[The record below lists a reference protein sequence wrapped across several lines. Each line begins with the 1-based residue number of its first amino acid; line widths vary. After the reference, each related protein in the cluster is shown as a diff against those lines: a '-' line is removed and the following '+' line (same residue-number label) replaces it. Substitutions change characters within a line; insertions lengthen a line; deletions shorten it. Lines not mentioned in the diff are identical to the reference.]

1 MPSMI
6 LCLALHYLQFVA
18 YHIYIHHTNV
28 YVCLLYAA
36 QIYHL
41 SNPEVLEAILQ
52 STSDGFPYVSI
63 FLRKNSP
70 HGWGKAPVTSAA
82 DNGDSSSSSFSSSA
96 TGTTV
101 TSAASS
107 SSSSGEAAVESEG
120 DSLLYYPEVIKDLD
134 QIYSVGTFAK
144 VYNYR
149 RGAGGSDVSKTTIWY
164 SVQLSYSLFMIL

>member
-1 MPSMI
+1 
-6 LCLALHYLQFVA
+6 
-18 YHIYIHHTNV
+18 
-28 YVCLLYAA
+28 
-36 QIYHL
+36 
-41 SNPEVLEAILQ
+41 
-52 STSDGFPYVSI
+52 VSI

-82 DNGDSSSSSFSSSA
+82 DNDNSNSSFSSSA

-101 TSAASS
+101 TAATSS
-107 SSSSGEAAVESEG
+107 SSDAAVESEG

-149 RGAGGSDVSKTTIWY
+149 RGAGGSDVSSS
-164 SVQLSYSLFMIL
+164 SVQCLL

>member
-1 MPSMI
+1 V
-6 LCLALHYLQFVA
+6 FTV
-18 YHIYIHHTNV
+18 
-28 YVCLLYAA
+28 AA

-82 DNGDSSSSSFSSSA
+82 DSNGDSSNSSFSSSA

-101 TSAASS
+101 TAATSS
-107 SSSSGEAAVESEG
+107 SSSSSDAAAESEG

-149 RGAGGSDVSKTTIWY
+149 RGAGGSDVSTS
-164 SVQLSYSLFMIL
+164 SVRCLF

>member
-1 MPSMI
+1 MRTFT
-6 LCLALHYLQFVA
+6 C
-18 YHIYIHHTNV
+18 
-28 YVCLLYAA
+28 AA

-82 DNGDSSSSSFSSSA
+82 DNDNSNSSFSSSA

-101 TSAASS
+101 TAATSS
-107 SSSSGEAAVESEG
+107 SSDAAVESEG

-149 RGAGGSDVSKTTIWY
+149 RGAGGSDVSSS
-164 SVQLSYSLFMIL
+164 SVQCLL